1 MSEKVNRNIVCPAQ
15 ATLEI
20 LGGKWKG
27 LILFHLRNE
36 SKRFNQLKSSIP
48 GVTQRML
55 AKQLRELEADEI
67 VNRKIYQEIPPK
79 VEYSLTAFG
88 LTLRP
93 ILEALH
99 GWGADYID
107 EINRIR
113 NSAGYMED
121 ELALELES

>member
-1 MSEKVNRNIVCPAQ
+1 MSEKIARNIVCPAQ
-15 ATLEI
+15 ATLEV

-113 NSAGYMED
+113 NSAGYLE
-121 ELALELES
+121 EELELDS

>member
-1 MSEKVNRNIVCPAQ
+1 MSEKISRNIQCPAQ
-15 ATLEI
+15 ATLEV

-36 SKRFNQLKSSIP
+36 PKRFNQLKSSIP

-67 VNRKIYQEIPPK
+67 VNRKIYKEIPPK

-99 GWGADYID
+99 GWGASYID

-113 NSAGYMED
+113 NTSDHLEAG
-121 ELALELES
+121 LELEAEA

>member
-1 MSEKVNRNIVCPAQ
+1 MSEKISRNIQCPAQ
-15 ATLEI
+15 ATLEV

-36 SKRFNQLKSSIP
+36 PKRFNQLKSSIP

-79 VEYSLTAFG
+79 VEYSLTTFG

-99 GWGADYID
+99 GWGANYID

-113 NSAGYMED
+113 NTSDHLDAG
-121 ELALELES
+121 LELETEA

>member
-113 NSAGYMED
+113 NSAGYMAD